1 MNIEKITII
10 NSDISGL
17 EIFLYI
23 KEDQQDNDIFI
34 GKNNSDF
41 HIYGI
46 KHFRE
51 IKTDE
56 KLNLIQVL
64 LK

>member
-23 KEDQQDNDIFI
+23 KEDQQDNDMFI
-34 GKNNSDF
+34 GKNNDDF
-41 HIYGI
+41 IIHGI
-46 KHFRE
+46 KYFRE

-56 KLNLIQVL
+56 KLNLIQVF